1 MRLAIDHCGQTA
13 CHAPP
18 LGLFS
23 GHMSPQALQRE
34 RSLSIMAVADLLTWQ
49 AELGRLPEDM
59 LQGTGITLAEL
70 HDPNAC
76 ITPLQEQAFFR
87 HWLARDARPH
97 LGLLIGARYRLMHF
111 GHLGLIVPHA
121 ATRRQAIELFLR
133 FINLSY
139 THLSPEVDFSTGE
152 LSLRGGDQLGDLR
165 RFYLDRDVAFAVT
178 LLRAFF
184 SAQPTPVLRVCF
196 DYTPSDPNEASLY
209 EAMLGAPVQFGAPLT
224 LVQMDTRFLD
234 EPMPEANALLV
245 QMLQPQCEAREAAI
259 LPHSPVTWAQRVRE
273 TFARHGDAGPWPD
286 AAAVAEKLRC
296 SPRTLR
302 RHLADEGAH
311 FQDLSDAAR
320 SQRARQWLAHT
331 GKDLDDIA
339 AAMGYSE
346 AAAFIRA
353 YKRWFGHTPRQR
365 PA

>member
-1 MRLAIDHCGQTA
+1 
-13 CHAPP
+13 
-18 LGLFS
+18 
-23 GHMSPQALQRE
+23 MSPQALQRE

-49 AELGRLPEDM
+49 AEHGHLPQDM

-87 HWLARDARPH
+87 QWLARDGRPH

-139 THLSPEVDFSTGE
+139 THLSVDVDFSSGT
-152 LSLRGGDQLGDLR
+152 LTLRGGEHLGELR
-165 RFYLDRDVAFAVT
+165 RFYFDRDVAFAVG
-178 LLRAFF
+178 LIRAFF
-184 SAQPTPVLRVCF
+184 PQQPAPLLHVCF
-196 DYTPSDPNEASLY
+196 DYWPGEPSEARVY
-209 EAMLGAPVQFGAPLT
+209 EAELGVPVRFGAPLT
-224 LVQMDTRFLD
+224 QVQLDARLLD

-273 TFARHGDAGPWPD
+273 AFARHGDAGPWPD
-286 AAAVAEKLRC
+286 AAVMADKLRC
-296 SPRTLR
+296 SKRTLR
-302 RHLADEGAH
+302 RHLADEGVN
-311 FQDLSDAAR
+311 FQDLSDAER
-320 SQRARQWLAHT
+320 SQRARHLLEHTDQDLA
-331 GKDLDDIA
+331 DIA

-346 AAAFIRA
+346 AAALIRA
-353 YKRWFGHTPRQR
+353 YKRWFGHTPRHR
-365 PA
+365 PEGTISP